1 VKIIKAIM
9 VFVLL
14 ALIVSIFLYLNITDN
29 TVTSNTPSSSKADR
43 DKKINKEYKINQD
56 DKDSVVESNRLV
68 LSKLNALENDLNDL
82 KVVQKQQG
90 LAIQKGKNISHSG
103 TKEVVSKV
111 MSMLNLKIPY

>member
-29 TVTSNTPSSSKADR
+29 TVTSNTPSSKADR

-68 LSKLNALENDLNDL
+68 LSKLNALENDLNDRFR
-82 KVVQKQQG
+82 
-90 LAIQKGKNISHSG
+90 
-103 TKEVVSKV
+103 
-111 MSMLNLKIPY
+111 